1 MSIFLIVQMDMTFL
15 TEVSVK
21 FMNISFTDN
30 SEQLLGYQE
39 NNRVT
44 LFPHAYMYI
53 SDHSM
58 EQNFFPLVENG
69 LCPINVQGM

>member
-1 MSIFLIVQMDMTFL
+1 MDMTFL
-15 TEVSVK
+15 TEVSVN
-21 FMNISFTDN
+21 FLNISFIDNFSRN

-53 SDHSM
+53 LDHSM

-69 LCPINVQGM
+69 LCPINVQEI